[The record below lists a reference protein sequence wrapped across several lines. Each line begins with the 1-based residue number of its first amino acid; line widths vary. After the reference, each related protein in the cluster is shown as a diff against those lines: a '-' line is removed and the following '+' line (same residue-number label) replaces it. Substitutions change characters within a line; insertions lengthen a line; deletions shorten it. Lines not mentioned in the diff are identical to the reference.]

1 MSDLKPSAIP
11 LSAAVEEA
19 VQKFHDSSME
29 RMATANKSDEPTE
42 PLFHYT
48 NEGALFSIIQS
59 EQFRLTSIYHMDDTE
74 ELTFGI
80 GVERKL
86 LREAIASGD
95 VLARMFCE
103 EPADEKEIEKL
114 KEIFEFYSVSFG
126 LKDDA
131 KQWDKYAQGGRGIS
145 FGLAPSFFT
154 PLMNSTPKP
163 EKAIFLGKVVYGETQ
178 ARARHS
184 SVISEAIDTI
194 KRTKQS
200 GSIKDGKEAQLFF
213 QHIAAEMRVETLWNS
228 VTTKDSSWSHQN
240 ETRLLAMNNLKA
252 PLLKIHNAPARP
264 RVELPQPLLKKCITE
279 VMIGPNADAGAEGR
293 VRTFL
298 DAHGLSHVPVTRSAC
313 PKSTT
318 YYDHRCHQFIRR

>member
-1 MSDLKPSAIP
+1 MSDPKPSAIP
-11 LSAAVEEA
+11 RSMAVGEA

-29 RMATANKSDEPTE
+29 RMAAANKSDEPIE

-48 NEGALFSIIQS
+48 SQDALFSIVQS
-59 EQFRLTSIYHMDDTE
+59 EQFRFTSIYHMDDTE
-74 ELTFGI
+74 ELMFGFGI
-80 GVERKL
+80 ERKL
-86 LREAIASGD
+86 LQEAIATGD
-95 VLARMFCE
+95 DLTRMFCE
-103 EPADEKEIEKL
+103 ELADETEVEKL

-126 LKDDA
+126 MKDDA
-131 KQWDKYAQGGRGIS
+131 KQWDKYAQGGLGIS
-145 FGLAPSFFT
+145 FGLVPSFFT

-163 EKAIFLGKVVYGETQ
+163 EEMIFLGKVVYGEAQ

-184 SVISEAIDTI
+184 PVINEAIDTI
-194 KRTKQS
+194 KQTQQS
-200 GSIKDGKEAQLFF
+200 GSIKDGKEAQLVF

-293 VRTFL
+293 VRAFL
-298 DAHGLSHVPVTRSAC
+298 DSHGLSHVPVTHSTC
-313 PKSTT
+313 PKSTN